1 MNAAEHFPLVY
12 DELRQLAAAKLVCQS
27 PDLTLD
33 ATALVHE
40 VWLKIDKAKFEA
52 SSPSHLVAVAAKA
65 MRQVLVDRARGKH
78 AIKRDGGHRV
88 AMIEVEQPM
97 VDEQILAL
105 HELLERL
112 EHEKPD
118 LAQIIELRFFGGL
131 SAEHAAVAMDIS
143 KTTADRMWRF
153 ARAWLDV
160 ELSRE

>member
-12 DELRQLAAAKLVCQS
+12 DELRQLAAAKLAGQS

-40 VWLKIDKAKFEA
+40 VWLKLDKAEFEA

-65 MRQVLVDRARGKH
+65 MRQVLVDRARGKQ

-97 VDEQILAL
+97 EDEQILAL

-112 EHEKPD
+112 VHEKPD
-118 LAQIIELRFFGGL
+118 LAKIIELRFFGGL
-131 SAEHAAVAMDIS
+131 SAEQAAVAMDIS